1 MSEQTMIDEMSRSG
15 QLTADFR
22 IPGDDLSAVPQ
33 QLADAIAQ
41 PGFQSTTGTI
51 ASAGQYPRAAYSTE
65 FNNRPTVVHVYADRR
80 F

>member
-1 MSEQTMIDEMSRSG
+1 MSGQTMIDEMSRFV
-15 QLTADFR
+15 QLPAGLK

-41 PGFQSTTGTI
+41 AGFQSTRGTI
-51 ASAGQYPRAAYSTE
+51 AFAGEYPSATYEVE
-65 FNNRPTVVHVYADRR
+65 FNNGPAVVHVYAARR

>member
-1 MSEQTMIDEMSRSG
+1 MSDQTMIDEMSRFG
-15 QLTADFR
+15 QPTADLR
-22 IPGDDLSAVPQ
+22 IPGDDLSAMPQ

-41 PGFQSTTGTI
+41 AGFQSTTGTI
-51 ASAGQYPRAAYSTE
+51 AFAGQYPSATYSTE

>member
-1 MSEQTMIDEMSRSG
+1 MIDKMSRFG
-15 QLTADFR
+15 QLTADLK

-41 PGFQSTTGTI
+41 AGYQSTTGTI
-51 ASAGQYPRAAYSTE
+51 AFAGQYPSTTYSTE
-65 FNNRPTVVHVYADRR
+65 FNNRPTVEHVCADRR